1 MQSFGVL
8 FVEAFLRMAAIE
20 VLPDWLDVEADKKG
34 RTVLCNDKRSEQ
46 EDLVHV
52 GHWGNTLVRRSAVS
66 EREGVGVNHIATQQ
80 SRKVQREAENL
91 RHPGGMRNPLLALD
105 TCKDGK
111 R

>member
-52 GHWGNTLVRRSAVS
+52 GHWGKH
-66 EREGVGVNHIATQQ
+66 VGKEK
-80 SRKVQREAENL
+80 RDQRERGGGREPHCHPAIEKGAE
-91 RHPGGMRNPLLALD
+91 RS
-105 TCKDGK
+105 
-111 R
+111 